1 MMRLST
7 KKILLFTAALVVI
20 LSVGVL
26 AAEKA
31 FVSDILINPSRYI
44 NKSVKLEGRVES
56 SNPAGPTMPGS
67 YVLVDDSYERIIIY
81 TFDPPAPGDVIVVEG
96 LVQVDPNTQV
106 PYVREMDTGGA
117 GNNFVIYAIIAGVIV
132 LLLII
137 VLVIILT
144 RPQKAPAAKP
154 VTAAGPTPSTVGT
167 SATRPATAKTRP
179 RTEKISE
186 TEAASIAGKGRAKTE
201 KVPSKPAQLEILS
214 GTKKG
219 EQILLVAENTI
230 GRDKGNILFPDDR
243 GVSGEHARITY
254 DRGDYYLANV
264 SLTNPV
270 KVNGKA
276 IEEEHLLAEGDEILL
291 GTVKTKFSLMG

>member
-7 KKILLFTAALVVI
+7 TKIVLCATALVILLSLGAV
-20 LSVGVL
+20 

-44 NKSVKLEGRVES
+44 NKTVRLEGRVES
-56 SNPAGPTMPGS
+56 SNPAGPTTPGS
-67 YVLVDDSYERIIIY
+67 YVLVDDSFERIVIY
-81 TFDPPAPGDVIVVEG
+81 TFDPPAPGDKIVVEG
-96 LVQVDPNTQV
+96 LVQVDPNTQM
-106 PYVREMDTGGA
+106 PYIREMDTGGA
-117 GNNFVIYAIIAGVIV
+117 GGNFVMYAVIAGVIV

-154 VTAAGPTPSTVGT
+154 VTAAGPTPSTV
-167 SATRPATAKTRP
+167 ATQPATARTRP
-179 RTEKISE
+179 RTEKISD
-186 TEAASIAGKGRAKTE
+186 TEASAIAGKGRAKTE
-201 KVPSKPAQLEILS
+201 KVPSKPAQLEVLT

-219 EQILLVAENTI
+219 EQILLAAENTI

-243 GVSGEHARITY
+243 GVSGEHIRITY
-254 DRGDYYLANV
+254 DRGTYFLSNV

-270 KVNGKA
+270 KVNGNA
-276 IEEEHLLAEGDEILL
+276 IEEEHELAEGDEILL
-291 GTVKTKFSLMG
+291 GTVKAKFSFMG